1 MNKAKS
7 IEESLLSKFGKGTLT
22 SATSIIDSK
31 NIIIPVSPA
40 IDLILSGG
48 IPEGS
53 FVVTTGPP
61 KLGKTS
67 FCLHFAGHAQKPRY
81 NSELSPKG
89 QGRHIYFFN
98 IEGRIKSRDL
108 TGIKHLDISKE
119 KFTIIESSPGNI
131 LTAENYIDIAE
142 QLINEKPG
150 CIFILD
156 SFSALCTEEDYAGDI
171 GKRFR
176 ANSPLLLARF
186 CRRISNIIP
195 INKSIVMGI
204 THMIANQGMG
214 MSPWMEASGRKLQYQ
229 TDVKLK
235 GTHFTPWKSG
245 ETQIGQD
252 IHWECTTSA
261 IGPPGGKC
269 TSKFRYGY
277 GIDKEAEL
285 VDLCV
290 DLSLIKKGGAWYTL
304 GEEKFH
310 GLENARSFLVKNP
323 EKFEKLNREVREM
336 MGLSETKI

>member
-1 MNKAKS
+1 MSKAKS
-7 IEESLLSKFGKGTLT
+7 IEESLCDKFGKGTLT
-22 SATSIIDSK
+22 GAASIVDSK
-31 NIIIPVSPA
+31 STIIPVSPA
-40 IDLILSGG
+40 IDLILGGG

-53 FVVTTGPP
+53 FVIATGPP

-67 FCLHFAGHAQKPRY
+67 FCLHFAGHAQDYP
-81 NSELSPKG
+81 SELSPE
-89 QGRHIYFFN
+89 GRHIYFFN

-108 TGIKHLDISKE
+108 TGIKHLDISPE
-119 KFTIIESSPGNI
+119 KFTLIESSPGNI

-176 ANSPLLLARF
+176 ANAPLLLARF
-186 CRRISNIIP
+186 CRRISNVIP

-204 THMIANQGMG
+204 THVIANQGMG
-214 MSPWMEASGRKLQYQ
+214 HSPWMEASGRKLQYQ
-229 TDVKLK
+229 TDVKLR
-235 GTHFTPWKSG
+235 GTHFAPWKVG
-245 ETQIGQD
+245 DAQIGQD

-269 TSKFRYGY
+269 MSKFRYGY

-285 VDLCV
+285 VNLCV
-290 DLSLIKKGGAWYTL
+290 DLNLIKKGGAWYAV
-304 GEEKFH
+304 GDEKFH
-310 GLENARSFLVKNP
+310 GLDNTREMLVKNP
-323 EKFEKLNREVREM
+323 EKFEELNGQVREM
-336 MGLSETKI
+336 MGLETKI

>member
-1 MNKAKS
+1 MTIKAKS
-7 IEESLLSKFGKGTLT
+7 IEESLCAKFGKGTLT
-22 SATSIIDSK
+22 GASSIIDSQST
-31 NIIIPVSPA
+31 IIPVSPA
-40 IDLILSGG
+40 IDLILGGG

-53 FVVTTGPP
+53 FIITTGPP

-67 FCLHFAGHAQKPRY
+67 FCLHFAGHAQKYP
-81 NSELSPKG
+81 NKLCPD
-89 QGRHIYFFN
+89 GRHIYFFN

-108 TGIKHLDISKE
+108 TGIKHLDISKD
-119 KFTIIESSPGNI
+119 KFTLIESSPGNI

-195 INKSIVMGI
+195 INKSIVMGV
-204 THMIANQGMG
+204 THIIANQGMG
-214 MSPWMEASGRKLQYQ
+214 HSPWMEASGRKLQYQ
-229 TDVKLK
+229 TDVKLR
-235 GTHFTPWKSG
+235 GTHFTPWKVG
-245 ETQIGQD
+245 DVQIGQD
-252 IHWECTTSA
+252 INWECTTSA

-269 TSKFRYGY
+269 VSKFRYGY

-285 VDLCV
+285 VNLCV
-290 DLSLIKKGGAWYTL
+290 DLNLIKKGGAWYTI

-310 GLENARSFLVKNP
+310 GLDNVRDMLVKNP
-323 EKFEKLNREVREM
+323 EKYEELNKEVREM
-336 MGLSETKI
+336 MGLGETKI